1 MKFAIRIVLLAIGEI
16 WKNLAS
22 LVIIILLFSAIN
34 IITATTSIPKTP
46 EEKAEDVKYV
56 LNLVERNDAC
66 YMCDAIRAGELVGNP
81 VCII

>member
-34 IITATTSIPKTP
+34 IITAASIPKTP
-46 EEKAEDVKYV
+46 EEKAEDVKCP
-56 LNLVERNDAC
+56 NFGRKE
-66 YMCDAIRAGELVGNP
+66 
-81 VCII
+81 

>member
-16 WKNLAS
+16 WQNLAS

-34 IITATTSIPKTP
+34 IITATSIPKTP
-46 EEKAEDVKYV
+46 EEKAEDVNYV
-56 LNLVERNDAC
+56 LNLVERDDAC